1 LTGSC
6 KSVIIGANVVNE
18 KVCFETAEIAQ
29 LHPPSYTDS
38 TQLNTV
44 PSKMSQQPMGDIFKS
59 SETVRDYD
67 VMIGG
72 VTRSLAEHI
81 LQKYLESDSLE
92 GKVVL
97 DNACGTG
104 VVTKVILSQADN
116 VKIEATDI
124 SEPMVDTL
132 KASLAS
138 NPKAYKS
145 VNTAVMDGQVAF
157 MSVPG

>member
-1 LTGSC
+1 
-6 KSVIIGANVVNE
+6 
-18 KVCFETAEIAQ
+18 
-29 LHPPSYTDS
+29 
-38 TQLNTV
+38 
-44 PSKMSQQPMGDIFKS
+44 MGDIFKS

-104 VVTKVILSQADN
+104 VVTKVILSLADN

-138 NPKAYKS
+138 NPIAES
-145 VNTAVMDGQVAF
+145 VNAAVMDGQVAF